1 MSRAL
6 SWIVKGL
13 VVLACVAYQLL
24 VHFALS
30 LNDTGV
36 IRIVALSLP
45 FIVVAYW
52 ALMHA
57 GSKRLWVFMLL
68 AAAGATYVLVRH
80 DPPGLAA
87 AYGLPHAGAY
97 ILLLWFFGRTLR
109 PGQEP
114 LITRLARRVHGT
126 LPAYMETYTRRLTAV
141 WCVFFAAQLVCS
153 MALFVFATLGTWSL
167 FINLLNLP
175 LLALIFIGEYL
186 YRVSRYPSYQHASIA
201 TTIQAF
207 TKDSS
212 LSGSVRT
219 Q

>member
-1 MSRAL
+1 
-6 SWIVKGL
+6 
-13 VVLACVAYQLL
+13 
-24 VHFALS
+24 
-30 LNDTGV
+30 
-36 IRIVALSLP
+36 
-45 FIVVAYW
+45 
-52 ALMHA
+52 
-57 GSKRLWVFMLL
+57 
-68 AAAGATYVLVRH
+68 
-80 DPPGLAA
+80 
-87 AYGLPHAGAY
+87 
-97 ILLLWFFGRTLR
+97 
-109 PGQEP
+109 
-114 LITRLARRVHGT
+114 
-126 LPAYMETYTRRLTAV
+126 
-141 WCVFFAAQLVCS
+141 